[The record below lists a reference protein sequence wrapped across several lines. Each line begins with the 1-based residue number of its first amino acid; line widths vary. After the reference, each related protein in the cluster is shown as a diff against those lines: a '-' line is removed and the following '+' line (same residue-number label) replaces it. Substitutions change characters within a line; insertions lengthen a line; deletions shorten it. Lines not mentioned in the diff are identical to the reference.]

1 MLIYT
6 VSILLLLAQIGSPG
20 GQYPGGQNPGGQYP
34 SGGGGGIPGIPGI
47 HFPGRGKKTTTTEK
61 KDAQAITVFFRG
73 SIRELDAKSL
83 ELMAEDSRILTV
95 QITEKTTKP
104 KDLAVGDS
112 AEVSARED
120 GKGGFIATEIRKL
133 EQPAQPALAT
143 GAPAATATATPEPDA
158 PHELLKGPKYDAGDD
173 GPPVLKRGKPVARKS
188 SETAAEEPAKVEITR
203 ATVTEEPKSQVTS
216 KPRVAFIETARA
228 AADDFLTGLPNYV
241 CQEHTTRYTSQGK
254 VSDWHAIDIVSVELV
269 YEDGKE
275 KYQNLAINGKPSKKA
290 PEESGAWSTGEF
302 GTVLR
307 DLFSPATAAKFKYI
321 KDSTASSI
329 AASVYEFSVDRAHS
343 HWKVTMAAQSIFPS
357 YKGSIWLDKK
367 TARVLR
373 IEMQATNIPTEFPE
387 DAVES
392 AVDYGYISLGTDKF
406 FLPTKA
412 EVLSCHRGMNVC
424 DRNVIEFRNYHK
436 FTGQSDIIF
445 GK

>member
-1 MLIYT
+1 MALHT
-6 VSILLLLAQIGSPG
+6 LSILLLLAQIGSPG
-20 GQYPGGQNPGGQYP
+20 GQYPGG
-34 SGGGGGIPGIPGI
+34 GIPGIP
-47 HFPGRGKKTTTTEK
+47 FPGRGKKTTTTEK
-61 KDAQAITVFFRG
+61 KDGQAITVFFRG

-95 QITEKTTKP
+95 QITDKTAKP
-104 KDLAVGDS
+104 KDLAIGDS
-112 AEVSARED
+112 VEISAKED

-133 EQPAQPALAT
+133 EKPAD
-143 GAPAATATATPEPDA
+143 APAVKTVSESAAAAEPDA
-158 PHELLKGPKYDAGDD
+158 PREPTTAVLKGPKYDAGDD
-173 GPPVLKRGKPVARKS
+173 GPPVLKRGKPVDRKS
-188 SETAAEEPAKVEITR
+188 SAPVAEESAKVEVTPE
-203 ATVTEEPKSQVTS
+203 TVPEEPKQQAAPNPPSN
-216 KPRVAFIETARA
+216 PRVAFIETARA
-228 AADDFLTGLPNYV
+228 ASNDFLTGLPNYV

-254 VSDWHAIDIVSVELV
+254 VADWHAVDIVSVELV
-269 YEDGKE
+269 YQDGKE
-275 KYQNLAINGKPSKKA
+275 KYQNLSINGKPSKKA

-321 KDSTASSI
+321 KDSTASSM
-329 AASVYEFSVDRAHS
+329 AASVYEFAVDRAHS

-367 TARVLR
+367 SARVLR
-373 IEMQATNIPTEFPE
+373 IEMQATNIPPDFPE

-436 FTGQSDIIF
+436 FAGESNIIF